1 MPDSESHG
9 CLTLTRREGQIIVIT
24 DIATGEE
31 VGRVR
36 VERVNRDGPS
46 ARLSLIF
53 GRHLRID
60 RLEVHEQR
68 RTGGA
73 A

>member
-1 MPDSESHG
+1 MPESDSHG

-24 DIATGEE
+24 DIATGDE

-36 VERVNRDGPS
+36 LERVSRSNAT